1 MNRFV
6 RAQEF
11 WHESDRNNSVRAN
24 WNNFSINIKDS
35 VMGSE
40 KYINIGKGF

>member
-11 WHESDRNNSVRAN
+11 WHESDRLPNSVRAN

-40 KYINIGKGF
+40 K